1 MAELTEMQKHLD
13 HAFNMISCIS
23 VRGDDIERMA
33 DAREALRRA
42 FKLTE
47 RNKEE
52 SKNG

>member
-1 MAELTEMQKHLD
+1 MAELTEIKNHLE

-47 RNKEE
+47 AKEDR
-52 SKNG
+52 KDG